1 MVDGKADL
9 VLRRGRVFRGLA
21 EGFARAVAVA
31 DGRILAAGADDDVAD
46 MIGPSTRVL
55 DLAGRA

>member
-21 EGFARAVAVA
+21 EGFASAVAVA
-31 DGRILAAGADDDVAD
+31 GGRILAAGADDGSPAFR
-46 MIGPSTRVL
+46 G
-55 DLAGRA
+55 